1 MEPIA
6 IVTAFVAVLYIV
18 GRGGLAVAPAATAAF
33 YRRQLATPGRI
44 RVFGGLLVLVAAA
57 LVVTARQARA
67 AQARSSL
74 SVVSHHG
81 PGLGECIAGQHLPT
95 EPLQI
100 PSELRVQ
107 LRPAGG
113 KHPQATTQGPMER
126 AEQDPSDP

>member
-67 AQARSSL
+67 AQGDITILIEILGWLAA
-74 SVVSHHG
+74 VAAVWVIAAPG
-81 PGLGECIAGQHLPT
+81 PSGRLMGSFYSA
-95 EPLQI
+95 
-100 PSELRVQ
+100 SELTLRVFGV
-107 LRPAGG
+107 LNLVFGLCLGWIAFFVL
-113 KHPQATTQGPMER
+113 
-126 AEQDPSDP
+126 